1 MAKRREP
8 TAAAAPVELKLDIPE
23 GQAHVEVGAPEIP
36 PEQPLP
42 ARYNPVPMEP
52 GTPEAVMNNLLVREI
67 SDPSGPLEPISRTI
81 GTLQYLVHGLTEGT
95 EITGIRS
102 EITRISQHQPEK
114 IAVFNAAMNLI
125 DMERAADAAEIR
137 GGVEKILKRSVRRGD
152 LSTGEALVLLKYSNG
167 VIQEVRDRVT
177 EETKGVDTVTVIE
190 KVDYTQQH
198 VEKSVQQKWEGTS
211 PQGREIIRKKLFELK
226 KTVQTTYTIPAAQ
239 PT

>member
-8 TAAAAPVELKLDIPE
+8 AAASAPVELKLDIPE
-23 GQAHVEVGAPEIP
+23 GQAHTEFVPPEIAP
-36 PEQPLP
+36 DRPQAP
-42 ARYNPVPMEP
+42 RFNPVPMEP
-52 GTPEAVMNNLLVREI
+52 GTPEALLNNLMVREI
-67 SDPSGPLEPISRTI
+67 SDPTGPLEPLSRTI
-81 GTLQYLVHGLTEGT
+81 GTLQHLVHGLTEGT
-95 EITGIRS
+95 EITGIRN
-102 EITRISQHQPEK
+102 EITRVSQHQPEK
-114 IAVFNAAMNLI
+114 IAVFNAVMNLI
-125 DMERAADAAEIR
+125 DMERAADAVEMRA
-137 GGVEKILKRSVRRGD
+137 GVEKILKRSVRRGD

-226 KTVQTTYTIPAAQ
+226 KTVQTTYTVPSAQ

>member
-8 TAAAAPVELKLDIPE
+8 TQADAPVELKLDIPE
-23 GQAHVEVGAPEIP
+23 GHAHPELMPPQADPVRPE
-36 PEQPLP
+36 P

-52 GTPEAVMNNLLVREI
+52 GTPEAVMNNLLVREL
-67 SDPSGPLEPISRTI
+67 SDPTGPLEPLSRTV
-81 GTLQYLVHGLTEGT
+81 GTLQHLVSGLTEGT

-102 EITRISQHQPEK
+102 EITRVSQHQPEK
-114 IAVFNAAMNLI
+114 IAVFNALMNLI
-125 DMERAADAAEIR
+125 DMERAADAVEIR

-198 VEKSVQQKWEGTS
+198 VDKSVQARWEGTS

-226 KTVQTTYTIPAAQ
+226 KTVKTTITVPSAYPA
-239 PT
+239 